1 MTTPNSDNN
10 NKISYHVPQ
19 VIEEQIKLA
28 EAELADF
35 ERQCA
40 AQMNFRRGG
49 INALQLVRDG
59 KPVVERIQR

>member
-1 MTTPNSDNN
+1 MTQNSDND
-10 NKISYHVPQ
+10 NKISYHIPQ

-59 KPVVERIQR
+59 KAVIERVPK

>member
-1 MTTPNSDNN
+1 MTTPNSDN

-19 VIEEQIKLA
+19 IIEEQIALA
-28 EAELADF
+28 EAELVDF

-40 AQMNFRRGG
+40 AQINFRRGG

-59 KPVVERIQR
+59 KPVIERVQR